1 MNKTMFEFMLEQHF
15 EDFEL
20 GDAIQVHEDYI
31 YFEFQMNYGDRKMR
45 IPFVFEDF
53 KRALEAFG
61 VGPKERDFYIVLNI
75 SEIKTEILK
84 RLLDLKEED
93 NA

>member
-1 MNKTMFEFMLEQHF
+1 MNKTIFEFMLEQHF
-15 EDFEL
+15 SDFDF
-20 GDAIQVHEDYI
+20 GDAIQVSDDYV
-31 YFEFQMNYGDRKMR
+31 YFEFQMNGGDRKMR
-45 IPFVFEDF
+45 IPFDF
-53 KRALEAFG
+53 DTFQRSLSKPFTTPL
-61 VGPKERDFYIVLNI
+61 ERDFYIVLNI